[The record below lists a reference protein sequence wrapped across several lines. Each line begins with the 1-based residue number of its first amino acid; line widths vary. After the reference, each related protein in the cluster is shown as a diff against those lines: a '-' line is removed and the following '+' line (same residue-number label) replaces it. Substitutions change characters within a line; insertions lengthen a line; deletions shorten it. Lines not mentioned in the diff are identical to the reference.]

1 VPTGTSDASPRDVPE
16 IFLGLPAGWPV
27 PSTEVFFLAN
37 HIPEDKIAEIRH
49 AVDIAEIIS
58 ETVLLRKA
66 GKNLVGLCPFH
77 SEKTP
82 SFTVSPDKQIFHC
95 FGCSA
100 GGNVFSFV
108 MKRDGLQFGEAARM
122 LARRCGVD
130 IPERPLSG
138 PERRLLSEQETL
150 FEINR
155 LAADFF
161 HQQLVQPGGAGGE
174 AASAY
179 LERRGLSRQ
188 TIVDF
193 RLGYAP
199 KGWDHLIGFLA
210 RRRHSPALIE
220 KAGLVVAR
228 KDASGHYDR
237 FRDRVMFPIYDDMAR
252 VVGFGGRVM
261 DDSTPK
267 YLNSPETPVYL
278 KRRVLYGLHRAKD
291 ACRALG
297 TVYIVEGYL
306 DLIALHQHGISNAVA
321 TLGTA
326 LSPEH
331 IRLLT
336 RHASQLVLVYDS
348 DEAGIRSA
356 QRCVDI
362 FWKEHVDFRRG
373 DVFRDETAD
382 TRILVLP
389 TGHDPDS
396 FVFQHGADSFRA
408 LTQNAPGIVGF
419 LIERA
424 VARHG
429 LTTEGKI
436 RIVTELQAPLAAI
449 NDSVARALYVKQVAE
464 TIGVAEH
471 VIQRKLREAD
481 TRGSRESA
489 QPPPKPVAEGEERFE
504 QRIVS
509 MMLQFPEIL
518 PDVIGRNVLDWFAS
532 ARMKAAG
539 EAIVRHGLR
548 STSELPELL
557 AGIEDADLKDTLTE
571 LAMGDESW
579 TLKGCRALLTRF
591 LETRQKHSAGRS
603 LQLAIETAER
613 ERNEGE
619 LMRLLE
625 EKQRLAVR
633 RERQKMSTLRDKS

>member
-1 VPTGTSDASPRDVPE
+1 
-16 IFLGLPAGWPV
+16 V
-27 PSTEVFFLAN
+27 PSPVTEGGLLAS

-58 ETVLLRKA
+58 ESVLLRKA

-95 FGCSA
+95 FGCGA
-100 GGNVFSFV
+100 GGNIFSFV

-130 IPERPLSG
+130 LPEKPLSG
-138 PERRLLSEQETL
+138 QERRRQSEQESL

-155 LAADFF
+155 LAADFY
-161 HQQLVQPGGAGGE
+161 HQQLVQPSGPGGE
-174 AASAY
+174 AAMAY

-199 KGWDHLIGFLA
+199 KGWDHLLGFLA
-210 RRRHSPALIE
+210 RRRNSPALVE
-220 KAGLVVAR
+220 QAGLVVAR
-228 KDASGHYDR
+228 KDASGYYDR
-237 FRDRVMFPIYDDMAR
+237 FRDRVIFPIYDETSR

-261 DDSTPK
+261 DASTPK

-278 KRRVLYGLHRAKD
+278 KRRVLYGLHRAKE
-291 ACRALG
+291 ACRAQG

-306 DLIALHQHGISNAVA
+306 DLIALHQHGITNAVA

-336 RHASQLVLVYDS
+336 RHAPQMVLVYDS

-373 DVFRDETAD
+373 DVFRDENAD
-382 TRILVLP
+382 THILVLP

-396 FVFQHGADSFRA
+396 FVFQHGAEAFRTLA
-408 LTQNAPGIVGF
+408 RGAPGIIGF
-419 LIERA
+419 LIDRA
-424 VARHG
+424 VAKHG
-429 LTTEGKI
+429 PSTEGKI
-436 RIVTELQAPLAAI
+436 RIVAELQAPLAAV
-449 NDSVARALYVKQVAE
+449 NDSVARALYVKQLAE
-464 TIGVAEH
+464 TIGVPER
-471 VIQRKLREAD
+471 VILQKLGEDAQGRREQRSL
-481 TRGSRESA
+481 
-489 QPPPKPVAEGEERFE
+489 PPTAAIDSEDRFE
-504 QRIVS
+504 HRIVS

-518 PDVIGRNVLDWFAS
+518 PDVIGRKVLDWFTS
-532 ARMKAAG
+532 ERMKAAG
-539 EAIVRHGLR
+539 EAVVRQGLK
-548 STSELPELL
+548 SAAELPELL
-557 AGIEDADLKDTLTE
+557 AGIEDARLRETMAE
-571 LAMGDESW
+571 LAMGDEAW
-579 TLKGCRALLTRF
+579 TLRGCRTLLTRF
-591 LETRQKHSAGRS
+591 LETRQKHSAGQS
-603 LQLAIETAER
+603 LQHAIETAER
-613 ERNEGE
+613 EQNETE
-619 LMRLLE
+619 LLRLLE

-633 RERQKMSTLRDKS
+633 RERQKMSVLREKP

>member
-1 VPTGTSDASPRDVPE
+1 
-16 IFLGLPAGWPV
+16 
-27 PSTEVFFLAN
+27 LAN
-37 HIPEDKIAEIRH
+37 HIPEEKIAEIRH
-49 AVDIAEIIS
+49 AVDIAEIVS
-58 ETVLLRKA
+58 ESILLKKA

-95 FGCSA
+95 FGCGA

-130 IPERPLSG
+130 LPERPLSG
-138 PERRLLSEQETL
+138 AEKRMASEQESL
-150 FEINR
+150 FEITR
-155 LAADFF
+155 VAADFF
-161 HQQLVQPGGAGGE
+161 HQQLVRPSGADGE
-174 AASAY
+174 AAMAY

-188 TIVDF
+188 TVVDF
-193 RLGYAP
+193 RIGYAP

-210 RRRHSPALIE
+210 RRRHSPASIE
-220 KAGLVVAR
+220 KAGLAVAR
-228 KDASGHYDR
+228 KDSSGHYDR

-261 DDSTPK
+261 DDSVPK

-278 KRRVLYGLHRAKD
+278 KRRILYGLHRAKE
-291 ACRALG
+291 ACRSLG

-306 DLIALHQHGISNAVA
+306 DLIALHQHGVFNAVA

-396 FVFQHGADSFRA
+396 FVFQNGADAFRSLA
-408 LTQNAPGIVGF
+408 RGAPGIVGF
-419 LIERA
+419 LIDRA

-436 RIVTELQAPLAAI
+436 RIVADLQAPLTAV
-449 NDSVARALYVKQVAE
+449 NDSVARALYVKQLAE
-464 TIGVAEH
+464 TIGLAEE
-471 VIQRKLREAD
+471 VIHRKLKEAG
-481 TRGSRESA
+481 TRSLGEGS
-489 QPPPKPVAEGEERFE
+489 PPPQASAAEGGERFE

-518 PDVIGRNVLDWFAS
+518 PDVVGRRALDWFAS
-532 ARMKAAG
+532 GRMKALG
-539 EAIVRHGLR
+539 EAVLRHGLK
-548 STSELPELL
+548 TTTELPELL
-557 AGIEDADLKDTLTE
+557 AGIEDAALRESLAE
-571 LAMGDESW
+571 LAMGEESW

-591 LETRQKHSAGRS
+591 LETRQKSSTGRS
-603 LQLAIETAER
+603 LQLAIEAAER
-613 ERNEGE
+613 ERNEE
-619 LMRLLE
+619 EVVRLLE

-633 RERQKMSTLRDKS
+633 RERQKMSILRDKP

>member
-1 VPTGTSDASPRDVPE
+1 MAHR
-16 IFLGLPAGWPV
+16 
-27 PSTEVFFLAN
+27 
-37 HIPEDKIAEIRH
+37 IPEEKIAEIRH
-49 AVDIAEIIS
+49 AVDITEIVS
-58 ETVLLRKA
+58 ESVLLRRA

-95 FGCSA
+95 FGCGA
-100 GGNVFSFV
+100 GGNVFSYV

-122 LARRCGVD
+122 IARRCGVD
-130 IPERPLSG
+130 LPERPLSST
-138 PERRLLSEQETL
+138 ERRALSEQESL
-150 FEINR
+150 LEINR
-155 LAADFF
+155 LAAEFF
-161 HQQLVQPGGAGGE
+161 HQQLVRPGGADGE
-174 AASAY
+174 SAMTY
-179 LERRGLSRQ
+179 LTRRGLSPQ

-199 KGWDHLIGFLA
+199 KGWDHLMGFLV
-210 RRRHSPALIE
+210 RRRHPPTLIE
-220 KAGLVVAR
+220 KAGLAVAR

-261 DDSTPK
+261 DGSVPK

-278 KRRVLYGLHRAKD
+278 KRRVLYGLQRAKD
-291 ACRALG
+291 ACRSLG
-297 TVYIVEGYL
+297 AVYIVEGYL
-306 DLIALHQHGISNAVA
+306 DLIALHQHGITNAVA

-396 FVFQHGADSFRA
+396 FVFQHGADAFRSLA
-408 LTQNAPGIVGF
+408 RSAPGIVGF
-419 LIERA
+419 LIDRA
-424 VARHG
+424 VGRHG

-436 RIVTELQAPLAAI
+436 RIVSDLQAPLAAI
-449 NDSVARALYVKQVAE
+449 NDSVARALYVKQLAE
-464 TIGVAEH
+464 TIGVEEQL
-471 VIQRKLREAD
+471 IQRKLKEAD
-481 TRGSRESA
+481 SVGTGEGSPRTQKSE
-489 QPPPKPVAEGEERFE
+489 AEGEERFE
-504 QRIVS
+504 QQIVS
-509 MMLQFPEIL
+509 MMLQFPESL
-518 PDVIGRNVLDWFAS
+518 PEVVSRSVLDWFGS
-532 ARMKAAG
+532 DRMKAAG
-539 EAIVRHGLR
+539 EVVIRHGLT
-548 STSELPELL
+548 STAQLPELL
-557 AGIEDADLKDTLTE
+557 AGVEDPGLRDTLVE

-579 TLKGCRALLTRF
+579 TLKGCRTLLTRF
-591 LETRQKHSAGRS
+591 LETRQKHSAAGS
-603 LQLAIETAER
+603 LQRAIETAER

-619 LMRLLE
+619 LIRLLE

-633 RERQKMSTLRDKS
+633 RERQKMSILREKP

>member
-1 VPTGTSDASPRDVPE
+1 LAS
-16 IFLGLPAGWPV
+16 
-27 PSTEVFFLAN
+27 
-37 HIPEDKIAEIRH
+37 HIPEDLIAEIRH
-49 AVDIAEIIS
+49 AVDIAEIVS
-58 ETVLLRKA
+58 ESVQLRRA
-66 GKNLVGLCPFH
+66 GKNLAGLCPFH

-95 FGCSA
+95 FGCGA

-130 IPERPLSG
+130 IPEKPLSG
-138 PERRLLSEQETL
+138 TERQARSEQDSL
-150 FEINR
+150 LEINR

-174 AASAY
+174 AAMAY
-179 LERRGLSRQ
+179 LQRRGLSRQ

-193 RLGYAP
+193 RLGFAP
-199 KGWDHLIGFLA
+199 KSWDHLIGFLT

-228 KDASGHYDR
+228 KDSSGYYDR
-237 FRDRVMFPIYDDMAR
+237 FRERVMFPIYDDMAR

-267 YLNSPETPVYL
+267 YLNSPETPVYI
-278 KRRVLYGLHRAKD
+278 KRRVLYGLNRAKD

-336 RHASQLVLVYDS
+336 RHASHLVLVYDS

-408 LTQNAPGIVGF
+408 LAQSAPGIVGF

-424 VARHG
+424 VVRHG

-449 NDSVARALYVKQVAE
+449 NDSVARALYVKQLAE
-464 TIGVAEH
+464 TIDVGEH
-471 VIQRKLREAD
+471 VIQRKLKEAD
-481 TRGSRESA
+481 ARSPGEGA
-489 QPPPKPVAEGEERFE
+489 QPSRKPAVDDGERLE
-504 QRIVS
+504 QQIVS

-518 PDVIGRNVLDWFAS
+518 PEVVGRSVLDWFTS
-532 ARMKAAG
+532 ARMKTAG
-539 EAIVRHGLR
+539 EAVVRHGLR
-548 STSELPELL
+548 STAELAELL
-557 AGIEDADLKDTLTE
+557 AGIEDARLKETLTE

-579 TLKGCRALLTRF
+579 TLKGCRTLLTRF

-613 ERNEGE
+613 ERNDGE

-625 EKQRLAVR
+625 EKQRMAVR
-633 RERQKMSTLRDKS
+633 RERQKMSTLREKP

>member
-1 VPTGTSDASPRDVPE
+1 MPDGEIGAAIPVGRGLISEDV
-16 IFLGLPAGWPV
+16 INQV
-27 PSTEVFFLAN
+27 K
-37 HIPEDKIAEIRH
+37 DR
-49 AVDIAEIIS
+49 VDIAEVIGHHVS
-58 ETVLLRKA
+58 LTKA
-66 GKNLVGLCPFH
+66 GQNLKGLCPFH
-77 SEKTP
+77 SEKSP

-95 FGCSA
+95 FGCGA

-108 MKRDGLQFGEAARM
+108 MKRDGMQFGEAARM

-130 IPERPLSG
+130 IPEKPLSG
-138 PERRLLSEQETL
+138 TERRLLSEQETL

-174 AASAY
+174 AAAVY

-210 RRRHSPALIE
+210 RRRYSPGLIE

-237 FRDRVMFPIYDDMAR
+237 FRDRVMFPIYDDTAR

-261 DDSTPK
+261 DDSVPK

-278 KRRVLYGLHRAKD
+278 KRRILYGLHRAKE
-291 ACRALG
+291 ACRSLG

-306 DLIALHQHGISNAVA
+306 DLIALHQHGVFNAVA

-336 RHASQLVLVYDS
+336 RHASHLVLVYDS

-396 FVFQHGADSFRA
+396 FVFQNGADAFRSLA
-408 LTQNAPGIVGF
+408 RGAPGIVGF
-419 LIERA
+419 LIDRA
-424 VARHG
+424 VA
-429 LTTEGKI
+429 
-436 RIVTELQAPLAAI
+436 
-449 NDSVARALYVKQVAE
+449 
-464 TIGVAEH
+464 
-471 VIQRKLREAD
+471 
-481 TRGSRESA
+481 
-489 QPPPKPVAEGEERFE
+489 
-504 QRIVS
+504 
-509 MMLQFPEIL
+509 
-518 PDVIGRNVLDWFAS
+518 
-532 ARMKAAG
+532 
-539 EAIVRHGLR
+539 
-548 STSELPELL
+548 
-557 AGIEDADLKDTLTE
+557 
-571 LAMGDESW
+571 
-579 TLKGCRALLTRF
+579 
-591 LETRQKHSAGRS
+591 
-603 LQLAIETAER
+603 
-613 ERNEGE
+613 
-619 LMRLLE
+619 
-625 EKQRLAVR
+625 
-633 RERQKMSTLRDKS
+633 